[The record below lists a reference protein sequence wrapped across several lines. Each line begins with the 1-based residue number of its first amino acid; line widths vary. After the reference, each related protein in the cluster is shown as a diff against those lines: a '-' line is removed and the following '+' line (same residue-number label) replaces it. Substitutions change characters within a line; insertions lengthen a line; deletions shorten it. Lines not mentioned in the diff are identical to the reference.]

1 MLEGKSGGR
10 GGQRI
15 GGTCMSYRLAADV
28 GGTFTDIVLLNDDT
42 GVYETTKVL
51 TTPDALEKGILKGFD
66 ELAGDKYGQIT
77 SIVHGTTS
85 GLNSVIE
92 RRGAHCA
99 LVTTKGF
106 RDVYEIARANR
117 PEIYNIRYH
126 KPEPLIPRKDIYE
139 IDERV
144 SFEGTI
150 EKKVTKEMM
159 REVIEALKGKY
170 DSVAVCLIN
179 SYANTKNEKEVCRIL
194 EEELDEGTI
203 ITASHEIAKES
214 REYERVSTS
223 VLNAYVAPSTRRHV
237 FALSEELLKR
247 GFGGTLYMMQSSG
260 GVIRAEMASSTA
272 VYTLMSGPV
281 GGAIGASVID
291 RENII
296 GFDIGGTSFDV
307 SIVVNNRME
316 TTVEA
321 EIEGFPVLAPTV
333 NVFSIGAGGGSI
345 AWNEA
350 GGMRVGPQSAG
361 AAPGPVCYGRG
372 GEKPTL
378 TDANLVLGHMSP
390 EHFLGGRMQID
401 AEKTMAA
408 FEAYGRQFGLDAE
421 AAAEGVC
428 EIANHKMADAI
439 RELTV
444 KRGIDPRNFSIL
456 AFGGAG
462 PMHAA
467 LIAEMLDIK
476 EVIVPANPGVFSAWG
491 MLHADIRHDTGHT
504 KVCLLSSLTEEDFHQ
519 NFAELKKE
527 LDEVLL
533 KEGLQ
538 NEERN
543 YICALD
549 MRYFGQEYTISVDI
563 PDETVFDREEIEQ
576 AYSAIYERLYG
587 HHSPDNIVEL
597 VNYRMTVLVPVNKAA
612 VKRRLSDSPAEPVG
626 TLQGYFSSKKYD
638 IDIYARECLVTGREI
653 SGPAIV
659 TELTSTTIVPPG
671 WELTVDEADSMV
683 MRRGNGGTEDG
694 R

>member
-1 MLEGKSGGR
+1 MP
-10 GGQRI
+10 
-15 GGTCMSYRLAADV
+15 YRLAADV
-28 GGTFTDIVLLNDDT
+28 GGTFTDIVLLNDET

-51 TTPDALEKGILKGFD
+51 TTPEALEKGILKGFD
-66 ELAGDKYGQIT
+66 ELAGTRYAEVT

-92 RRGAHCA
+92 RKGAHCA

-117 PEIYNIRYH
+117 PEIYNIHYH

-139 IDERV
+139 IDERI
-144 SFEGTI
+144 SYDGTV
-150 EKKVTKEMM
+150 EKKVTGEIMA
-159 REVIEALKGKY
+159 EVIEALKGNY

-179 SYANTKNEKEVCRIL
+179 SYANPENEKAVLSIL
-194 EEELDEGTI
+194 EAELPADTI
-203 ITASHEIAKES
+203 ITTSHEIAKES

-223 VLNAYVAPSTRRHV
+223 VLNAYVAPSTRKHV
-237 FALSEELLKR
+237 YALSEELAKR
-247 GFGGTLYMMQSSG
+247 GFAGTLYMMQSSG
-260 GVIRAEMASSTA
+260 GVIRAKMAASTA
-272 VYTLMSGPV
+272 VCTLMSGPV
-281 GGAIGASVID
+281 GGAIGASVINRD
-291 RENII
+291 NII

-307 SIVVNNRME
+307 SIVINNRIE

-345 AWNEA
+345 AWEEA

-361 AAPGPVCYGRG
+361 AVPGPVCYDRG
-372 GEKPTL
+372 GTLPTL

-390 EHFLGGRMQID
+390 EHFLGGRMNVNK
-401 AEKTMAA
+401 EKPLAV
-408 FEAYGRQFGLDAE
+408 FEKYGEQFGLDRV

-491 MLHADIRHDTGHT
+491 MLHADIRHDTGRT
-504 KVCLLSSLTEEDFHQ
+504 KICLLSKLKEEEFHR

-527 LDEVLL
+527 LDEVLE
-533 KEGLQ
+533 KEEILDQ
-538 NEERN
+538 ERK

-549 MRYFGQEYTISVDI
+549 MRYFGQEYTITVNI
-563 PDETVFDREEIEQ
+563 PDESVFNREQIEED
-576 AYSAIYERLYG
+576 YSAMYERLYG
-587 HHSPDNIVEL
+587 HHSSDNTVEL
-597 VNYRMTVLVPVNKAA
+597 VNYRMTVLVPVNKAVA
-612 VKRRLSDSPAEPVG
+612 GQRTASVPV
-626 TLQGYFSSKKYD
+626 TPVDTVQGYFGGNRYD
-638 IDIYARECLVTGREI
+638 INVYSRNCLVTGVSI
-653 SGPAIV
+653 PGPAIV
-659 TELTSTTIVPPG
+659 VELTSTTVVPPG
-671 WELTVDEADSMV
+671 WKLTVDDADSIV
-683 MRRGNGGTEDG
+683 MSNEGGGAKDG

>member
-1 MLEGKSGGR
+1 
-10 GGQRI
+10 
-15 GGTCMSYRLAADV
+15 MSYRLAADV
-28 GGTFTDIVLLNDDT
+28 GGTFTDIVLLNDAT

-51 TTPDALEKGILKGFD
+51 TTPEALEKGILKGFD
-66 ELAGDKYGQIT
+66 ELAEDKYAEIT

-99 LVTTKGF
+99 LVTTRGF

-117 PEIYNIRYH
+117 PDIYNIHYH
-126 KPEPLIPRKDIYE
+126 KPEPLIPRRDIYE
-139 IDERV
+139 IDERTA
-144 SFEGTI
+144 FDGTI

-159 REVIEALKGKY
+159 QEVIDKLRGNY

-179 SYANTKNEKEVCRIL
+179 SYANTENEKEVCRIL
-194 EEELDEGTI
+194 EKELDENTI
-203 ITASHEIAKES
+203 ITASYEIAKES

-223 VLNAYVAPSTRRHV
+223 ALNAYVAPSTRKHV
-237 FALSEELLKR
+237 YALSDELKKR
-247 GFGGTLYMMQSSG
+247 GFTGTLYMMQSSG
-260 GVIRAEMASSTA
+260 GVIRAELAASTA

-281 GGAIGASVID
+281 GGAIGASVINRD
-291 RENII
+291 NII

-307 SIVVNNRME
+307 SIVVNNRIE

-350 GGMRVGPQSAG
+350 GGMRVGPKSAG
-361 AAPGPVCYGRG
+361 AVPGPVCYNRG
-372 GEKPTL
+372 GKKPTL

-390 EHFLGGRMQID
+390 KHFLGGRMEMNE
-401 AEKTMAA
+401 EKTHEA
-408 FEAYGRQFGLDAE
+408 FEIYGNQFGLDKIT
-421 AAAEGVC
+421 AAEGVC

-444 KRGIDPRNFSIL
+444 KRGIDPRKFSIL

-491 MLHADIRHDTGHT
+491 MLHADIRHDAGKT
-504 KVCLLSSLTEEDFHQ
+504 KVSILNDLQEEDFHR
-519 NFAELKKE
+519 NFKELKEE
-527 LDEVLL
+527 LDEVLK
-533 KEGLQ
+533 KEGIQGQEKRYL
-538 NEERN
+538 
-543 YICALD
+543 CSLD
-549 MRYFGQEYTISVDI
+549 MRYFGQEYTISVEI
-563 PDETVFDREEIEQ
+563 PDETKFNKDQIEED
-576 AYSAIYERLYG
+576 YSKIYERLYG
-587 HHSPDNIVEL
+587 HHSSDNVVEI
-597 VNYRMTVLVPVNKAA
+597 VNYRMTVLVSVNKVSA
-612 VKRRLSDSPAEPVG
+612 RQRTSNLPAKALG
-626 TLQGYFSSKKYD
+626 QTQGYFESKKYD
-638 IDIYARECLVTGREI
+638 IDIYKRECLVTGSEI
-653 SGPAIV
+653 KGPAIV
-659 TELTSTTIVPPG
+659 VELTSTTIVPPG
-671 WELTVDEADSMV
+671 WKLWVDESDSMI
-683 MRRGNGGTEDG
+683 MENEKGGIEDG

>member
-1 MLEGKSGGR
+1 
-10 GGQRI
+10 
-15 GGTCMSYRLAADV
+15 MSYRLAADV
-28 GGTFTDIVLLNDDT
+28 GGTFTDIVLLNDGT

-66 ELAGDKYGQIT
+66 ELAGDKYDQVT

-159 REVIEALKGKY
+159 QGVTEALRGNY

-179 SYANTKNEKEVCRIL
+179 SYANTENEKEVCRIL
-194 EEELDEGTI
+194 EKELDEGTI

-237 FALSEELLKR
+237 FALSEELQKR

-291 RENII
+291 RDNII

-361 AAPGPVCYGRG
+361 AVPGPVCYGRG
-372 GEKPTL
+372 GEKPAL

-390 EHFLGGRMQID
+390 EHFLGGRMKI
-401 AEKTMAA
+401 ETGKTMAA
-408 FEAYGRQFGLDAE
+408 FEAYGRQFGLDAVS
-421 AAAEGVC
+421 AAEGVC

-504 KVCLLSSLTEEDFHQ
+504 KVCLLSSLSEEDFHR
-519 NFAELKKE
+519 NFAELKEE

-538 NEERN
+538 NEERS

-563 PDETVFDREEIEQ
+563 PDETVFDREEIERS
-576 AYSAIYERLYG
+576 YSAIYERLYG
-587 HHSPDNIVEL
+587 HHSSDNVVEL

-612 VKRRLSDSPAEPVG
+612 VKRRISDKPAEPIG
-626 TLQGYFSSKKYD
+626 NLQGYFNSEKYD
-638 IDIYARECLVTGREI
+638 IDIYSRECLVTGREI
-653 SGPAIV
+653 FGPAIV
-659 TELTSTTIVPPG
+659 VELTSTTVVPPG
-671 WELTVDEADSMV
+671 WLLTVDEADSMV
-683 MRRGNGGTEDG
+683 ISRGNGGTDNG

>member
-1 MLEGKSGGR
+1 
-10 GGQRI
+10 
-15 GGTCMSYRLAADV
+15 MSYRLAADV
-28 GGTFTDIVLLNDDT
+28 GGTFTDIVLLNDAT

-51 TTPDALEKGILKGFD
+51 TTPEALEKGILKGFD
-66 ELAGDKYGQIT
+66 ELAEDKYAEIT

-99 LVTTKGF
+99 LVTTRGF

-117 PEIYNIRYH
+117 PDIYNIHYH
-126 KPEPLIPRKDIYE
+126 KPEPLIPRRDIYE
-139 IDERV
+139 IDERTA
-144 SFEGTI
+144 FDGTI

-159 REVIEALKGKY
+159 QEVIDKLRGNY

-179 SYANTKNEKEVCRIL
+179 SYANTENEKEVCRIL
-194 EEELDEGTI
+194 EKELDENTI
-203 ITASHEIAKES
+203 ITASYEIAKES

-223 VLNAYVAPSTRRHV
+223 ALNAYVAPSTRKHV
-237 FALSEELLKR
+237 YALSDELKKR
-247 GFGGTLYMMQSSG
+247 GFTGTLYMMQSSG
-260 GVIRAEMASSTA
+260 GVIRAELAASTA

-281 GGAIGASVID
+281 GGAIGASVINRD
-291 RENII
+291 NII

-307 SIVVNNRME
+307 SIVVNNRIE

-350 GGMRVGPQSAG
+350 GGMRVGPKSAG
-361 AAPGPVCYGRG
+361 AVPGPVCYNRG
-372 GEKPTL
+372 GKKPTL

-390 EHFLGGRMQID
+390 KHFLGGRMEMNE
-401 AEKTMAA
+401 EKTHEA
-408 FEAYGRQFGLDAE
+408 FEIYGNQFGLDKIT
-421 AAAEGVC
+421 AAEGVC

-444 KRGIDPRNFSIL
+444 KRGIDPRKFSIL

-491 MLHADIRHDTGHT
+491 MLHADIRHDAGKT
-504 KVCLLSSLTEEDFHQ
+504 KVSILNDLQEEDFHR
-519 NFAELKKE
+519 NFKELKEE
-527 LDEVLL
+527 LDEVLK
-533 KEGLQ
+533 KEGIQGQEKRYL
-538 NEERN
+538 
-543 YICALD
+543 CSLD
-549 MRYFGQEYTISVDI
+549 MRYFGQEYTISVEI
-563 PDETVFDREEIEQ
+563 PDETKFNKDQIEED
-576 AYSAIYERLYG
+576 YSKIYERLYG
-587 HHSPDNIVEL
+587 HHSSDNVVEI
-597 VNYRMTVLVPVNKAA
+597 VNYRMTVLVSVNKVSA
-612 VKRRLSDSPAEPVG
+612 RQRTSNLPAKALEQ
-626 TLQGYFSSKKYD
+626 TQGYFESKKYD
-638 IDIYARECLVTGREI
+638 IDIYKRECLVTGSEI
-653 SGPAIV
+653 KGPAIV
-659 TELTSTTIVPPG
+659 VELTSTTIVPPG
-671 WELTVDEADSMV
+671 WKLWVDESDSMI
-683 MRRGNGGTEDG
+683 MENEKGGIEDG

>member
-1 MLEGKSGGR
+1 
-10 GGQRI
+10 
-15 GGTCMSYRLAADV
+15 
-28 GGTFTDIVLLNDDT
+28 
-42 GVYETTKVL
+42 
-51 TTPDALEKGILKGFD
+51 
-66 ELAGDKYGQIT
+66 
-77 SIVHGTTS
+77 
-85 GLNSVIE
+85 
-92 RRGAHCA
+92 
-99 LVTTKGF
+99 
-106 RDVYEIARANR
+106 
-117 PEIYNIRYH
+117 
-126 KPEPLIPRKDIYE
+126 
-139 IDERV
+139 
-144 SFEGTI
+144 
-150 EKKVTKEMM
+150 
-159 REVIEALKGKY
+159 
-170 DSVAVCLIN
+170 
-179 SYANTKNEKEVCRIL
+179 
-194 EEELDEGTI
+194 
-203 ITASHEIAKES
+203 
-214 REYERVSTS
+214 
-223 VLNAYVAPSTRRHV
+223 
-237 FALSEELLKR
+237 
-247 GFGGTLYMMQSSG
+247 MMQSNG

-638 IDIYARECLVTGREI
+638 IDIYARECLVTGRKI